1 MPHLLIRGIAPE
13 LIRSVG
19 KPLTEEL
26 AAICGCPAG
35 DFMLE
40 CLHTTSIADGEF
52 APSYPFIE
60 IAWFDRGPEAQDRFA
75 EAVDRHVRQSLG
87 LPELEVA
94 FRVYRARD
102 YYSNGSSFGE
112 NAQAEAGAEVGAEA
126 ETAAKARA
134 DAEAGTEA
142 GAQAKAAGAAE
153 MARPADEE
161 LEELRAANRK
171 LAEELQRTR
180 KALASASGSSMS
192 TRLRDA
198 LRE

>member
-1 MPHLLIRGIAPE
+1 MPHLLIRGIAPDQ
-13 LIRSVG
+13 IRTIS

-26 AAICGCPAG
+26 AAICSCPEG

-40 CLHTTSIADGEF
+40 CLHTTAIAGCEF

-60 IAWFDRGPEAQDRFA
+60 IAWFDRGLEAQDRFA
-75 EAVDRHVRQSLG
+75 EAVDRHVRQGLG

-102 YYSNGSSFGE
+102 YYSGGRSFAEEAQTGE
-112 NAQAEAGAEVGAEA
+112 AQ
-126 ETAAKARA
+126 
-134 DAEAGTEA
+134 
-142 GAQAKAAGAAE
+142 
-153 MARPADEE
+153 PADDQ

-180 KALASASGSSMS
+180 KALVAATGAGMS
-192 TRLRDA
+192 TKLREA

>member
-13 LIRSVG
+13 QIRSVS

-26 AAICGCPAG
+26 AAICSCPAD

-40 CLHTTSIADGEF
+40 CLHTTAIAGGEF

-60 IAWFDRGPEAQDRFA
+60 IAWFDRGLEAQDRFA
-75 EAVDRHVRQSLG
+75 EAVDRHIRQGLG
-87 LPELEVA
+87 LPELELA

-102 YYSNGSSFGE
+102 YYSAGRSLAE
-112 NAQAEAGAEVGAEA
+112 PTEARQQAEAEA
-126 ETAAKARA
+126 AH
-134 DAEAGTEA
+134 
-142 GAQAKAAGAAE
+142 
-153 MARPADEE
+153 PADEE

-180 KALASASGSSMS
+180 KALVSASGSAMS